1 MKTGDE
7 VDLKRRAVRVIDALP
22 AGRLAAA
29 VSVTF
34 EAVLGPDGGKLVFAT
49 FVEVYIINE
58 TYQ

>member
-29 VSVTF
+29 VSATF

-49 FVEVYIINE
+49 FVEVS
-58 TYQ
+58 Q